1 MKTFK
6 ELRSELLEV
15 GPISWAV
22 QQQTDR
28 GRETKSQR
36 AQQHP
41 LEIGKSGSKPASNAY
56 KSSELEKQSKE
67 PPKNPMKMDDPGSTY
82 TKTSGGIVKFP
93 KQPTPIKLAT
103 PTSVSAEPSRAPV
116 TAPVKQFQGIT
127 PEVKKDGSVQPV
139 QSAIKKEIKAPK
151 PPSVNRQVSTMVGN
165 SKAAGI
171 RRAAKP
177 ETTMKSSA
185 KPAQE
190 PIKTLPTVNVTA
202 RKEKDPNVGGGFV
215 TAGVSKGPKG
225 ELRTVNVARGTADTT
240 ALPHKK
246 TGLDIPLQK
255 PSNVA
260 SAPAKSWQQTSTK
273 SLPAQGS
280 VARDVELAKRG
291 FKKF

>member
-6 ELRSELLEV
+6 QFHEDLQSSMATKV
-15 GPISWAV
+15 GGVPLSAIAS
-22 QQQTDR
+22 R
-28 GRETKSQR
+28 KEGIKKST
-36 AQQHP
+36 
-41 LEIGKSGSKPASNAY
+41 
-56 KSSELEKQSKE
+56 ELERQSKE
-67 PPKNPMKMDDPGSTY
+67 PPKNPMKMDDPGSSY
-82 TKTSGGIVKFP
+82 TKTPGGVVKFP

-103 PTSVSAEPSRAPV
+103 PAPTSSEPATSPV
-116 TAPVKQFQGIT
+116 TAPIKPFQGIK
-127 PEVKKDGSVQPV
+127 PELKKDGSVQPV
-139 QSAIKKEIKAPK
+139 SKAVKKEIKAPK

-177 ETTMKSSA
+177 
-185 KPAQE
+185 AQE
-190 PIKTLPTVNVTA
+190 PVTTMPTVNVTA
-202 RKEKDPNVGGGFV
+202 QKEKDPNVGGGFV

-225 ELRTVNVARGTADTT
+225 ELRTANVARGTADTT
-240 ALPHKK
+240 ALPNKK

-273 SLPAQGS
+273 SLPPQGS
-280 VARDVELAKRG
+280 AARDVELAKRG

>member
-36 AQQHP
+36 APQHP

-103 PTSVSAEPSRAPV
+103 PASTSSEPTSSPV
-116 TAPVKQFQGIT
+116 TAPIKQFQT
-127 PEVKKDGSVQPV
+127 VKPELKKDGTMQPIQKTV
-139 QSAIKKEIKAPK
+139 KKEISAPK

-165 SKAAGI
+165 SKAASI
-171 RRAAKP
+171 RRATKP

-202 RKEKDPNVGGGFV
+202 PRERDPNVGGGFV

-225 ELRTVNVARGTADTT
+225 ELRTVNVARGKADITAM
-240 ALPHKK
+240 PQKK
-246 TGLDIPLQK
+246 TG
-255 PSNVA
+255 
-260 SAPAKSWQQTSTK
+260 AK
-273 SLPAQGS
+273 AG
-280 VARDVELAKRG
+280 
-291 FKKF
+291 